1 MTVTAT
7 REGFRRGVRAA
18 LPLTIGLLP
27 FGLVVGVLAESK
39 GLSMLEAALMSALVF
54 AGTAQILALESW
66 SEAAP
71 ILSATLAALAVN
83 LRFALMGPSL
93 APWFD
98 ALKGWRRWLSVGSI
112 VDHAWALA
120 LAEMRAGRQD
130 ALFYLG
136 AAFGL
141 WAAWLVTTIA
151 GHAMGAVVALPP
163 GHPLFFAAPA
173 CLIALLVPV
182 WRGAGSDVLPWS
194 IAAAVSLLVSPML
207 PNPALSVVAGAVAG
221 AAAGAWRDTQG
232 PGKAGSGG
240 SAAP

>member
-7 REGFRRGVRAA
+7 REGFRRGMRAV
-18 LPLTIGLLP
+18 LPLTIGLIP

-39 GLSMLEAALMSALVF
+39 GLSMLEAAVMSALVF

-71 ILSATLAALAVN
+71 VLSATLAALAVN

-120 LAEMRAGRQD
+120 LAEMRAGRHD
-130 ALFYLG
+130 AQFYLG

-151 GHAMGAVVALPP
+151 GHAMGSVVALPP

-182 WRGAGSDVLPWS
+182 WRGAGVDVLPWS
-194 IAAAVSLLVSPML
+194 IAAAVALLVSPML
-207 PNPALSVVAGAVAG
+207 PNPAMSVVIGAVAG

-232 PGKAGSGG
+232 GGG
-240 SAAP
+240 SAAR